1 MLPEEDWSE
10 RQEAGTGIRNT
21 AIPKDGVPFLDFFF
35 FYSPFSCLHLAPRQ
49 RRYILL
55 CSRLIVHLFL
65 NNV

>member
-35 FYSPFSCLHLAPRQ
+35 FLFP
-49 RRYILL
+49 LL
-55 CSRLIVHLFL
+55 LPAFGS
-65 NNV
+65 